1 MASNISYVEFVAEQM
16 AGAGT
21 ITYRRMFG
29 EYGLYCNGV
38 YFGAVCN
45 DRALVKITPAGEAL
59 VPDCPRGIPYEG
71 GAEMFQPD
79 VEDRGTLDELVRVTC
94 AALPAKKPRRQCF
107 VEDMPAMWPV
117 NILFLGSK
125 RIKKNSYPG

>member
-79 VEDRGTLDELVRVTC
+79 VEDRGTLEELVRVTC
-94 AALPAKKPRRQCF
+94 AKKPRR
-107 VEDMPAMWPV
+107 A
-117 NILFLGSK
+117 
-125 RIKKNSYPG
+125 KKKGDTG

>member
-21 ITYRRMFG
+21 ITCRRMFG

-79 VEDRGTLDELVRVTC
+79 VEDRGTLEELVRVTC
-94 AALPAKKPRRQCF
+94 AALPAKKPRSEERRVGKEC
-107 VEDMPAMWPV
+107 M
-117 NILFLGSK
+117 
-125 RIKKNSYPG
+125 